1 MVVVAANGAASSLLS
16 ASINIKSTLFAQSIL
31 AVVRR
36 RTLASTLISSLCT
49 DVHNLVHSAIW
60 LTANVAASSTAEL
73 QCSASW
79 LQLGAA
85 ASWLGD
91 CLARRLSGPGRC
103 TKERCCCTQ
112 VHCNAFS
119 PSVHCN
125 ALHRD
130 NPTHH
135 TGEGA
140 PAKCSKVLWGSIMSG
155 GDLGD
160 LPLLL
165 LLLLQLSLTLRMVA
179 EKWPHKKAIKEHKG
193 SEFRAQ
199 CEISRKW
206 DICVH
211 GARPAF
217 DMFTRVQ

>member
-1 MVVVAANGAASSLLS
+1 MVAANGAASSLLS
-16 ASINIKSTLFAQSIL
+16 ASINIKSTLFAQRIL
-31 AVVRR
+31 AVVGR

-49 DVHNLVHSAIW
+49 DVHHLVHSAIW
-60 LTANVAASSTAEL
+60 LAANVAASSTVEL

-119 PSVHCN
+119 PSVCN
-125 ALHRD
+125 ALHRRD

-135 TGEGA
+135 TGEGG
-140 PAKCSKVLWGSIMSG
+140 CSSKVQQSSLGINNVWG
-155 GDLGD
+155 
-160 LPLLL
+160 
-165 LLLLQLSLTLRMVA
+165 
-179 EKWPHKKAIKEHKG
+179 G
-193 SEFRAQ
+193 SR
-199 CEISRKW
+199 
-206 DICVH
+206 
-211 GARPAF
+211 
-217 DMFTRVQ
+217 